1 MKIAILLLVLSFV
14 CFAASQGTLQ
24 QTTFTITNLVG
35 SEVQTADGNQPFYPP
50 ANLVN
55 DYVTVVVRSTYAV
68 NVCFQEGSFA
78 PDGVLSQSC
87 NPEGYLPASGSDDSS
102 SGSDDEDEFNGASTG
117 GAKQRLLRRFFME
130 TTVTNNGTLYLRNV
144 PYTIAAAW
152 ADGGEEGNT
161 TLTGDVQIDVTYY
174 VCGKNS
180 KGLGPNCNIPPQAV
194 TPKNAAKGN
203 IGQDSPALVQLA
215 VSDKAFYTTVTFTVT
230 VTSPTAQPH
239 HAKRDLLSANQT
251 TADFQVAVRRDA
263 FPDAALKLVDPTE
276 TSTVTTNSSTVTTVV
291 VSTPEGGNWNLLL
304 TSNNTYSFTVSVAV
318 TSCPQNTFPGKNGTS
333 DCQAPWTIV
342 ANGTKLTNSSI
353 ASNGTSFAVNGGWIT
368 YFTWTT
374 SNLVVGVVASDHGN
388 DAPAIYASTVGIP
401 SANGAEFVSANEDAE
416 VNFVSAES
424 PSGDVASWIIAVQA
438 VDPEDETDF
447 EIWAGENCA
456 NNCSS
461 TATVNAG
468 SCPTGSAANGKCSCN
483 DHYKDFQCSTKT
495 LKTIYIVLIAIG
507 GAIVLAIAIGVPV
520 GCYIKNRKRARYE
533 RV

>member
-14 CFAASQGTLQ
+14 CFAASQGVLQ
-24 QTTFTITNLVG
+24 QTAFTITNLAA
-35 SEVQTADGNQPFYPP
+35 SEVQTADGNQQFYPP

-55 DYVTVVVRSTYAV
+55 GYVTVLVRSTYAV

-78 PDGVLSQSC
+78 PGGVLSQSC
-87 NPEGYLPASGSDDSS
+87 NPEGYLPASGDDSS
-102 SGSDDEDEFNGASTG
+102 SSGSEGEDEFNGASTG
-117 GAKQRLLRRFFME
+117 GAKQRLLRRFFMA

-152 ADGGEEGNT
+152 ADNDGNS
-161 TLTGDVQIDVTYY
+161 TLNGDVEIDVNYY
-174 VCGKNS
+174 ICAKGS
-180 KGLGPNCNIPPQAV
+180 KGLGPHCNIPVQAV
-194 TPKNAAKGN
+194 TAKNPASGTV
-203 IGQDSPALVQLA
+203 GQDSPALVQLA
-215 VSDKAFYTTVTFTVT
+215 VGDKAFFTSVTFTIT
-230 VTSPTAQPH
+230 VTPQPAPH

-251 TADFQVAVRRDA
+251 AADFQVAVRRDA
-263 FPDAALKLVDPTE
+263 FPDAAQNLVDP
-276 TSTVTTNSSTVTTVV
+276 SQSSTTTGANNSTITTVV

-304 TSNNTYSFTVSVAV
+304 SSNNSYSFTVAVAV
-318 TSCPQNTFPGKNGTS
+318 ASCPPNTYPGKNGTS

-342 ANGTKLTNSSI
+342 ANATQLTNTTI
-353 ASNGTSFAVNGGWIT
+353 ISNGTTFEVNGGWIT

-374 SNLVVGVVASDHGN
+374 SNLVVGVVASDHGD

-401 SANGAEFVSANEDAE
+401 SSIGAEFVSAVPEAD
-416 VNFVSAES
+416 VNFVSADS
-424 PSGDVASWIIAVQA
+424 PSGDTAFWIIAVQA
-438 VDPEDETDF
+438 IDPEDETDF